1 MGKKVLIVDDDPAL
15 RRLISYSFQ
24 KEYTFVEA
32 STVAEAV
39 RCLDED
45 PGIHVII
52 LDLDLRAGGKGT
64 ALLDRIKEHSA
75 RYKVIVQTAH
85 DEILPPD
92 AAGELDVFVYLT
104 KMPRDKSQSQIPQ
117 LRFALRQ
124 AFKDISITEH
134 LKVQKAINSNEELK
148 AILDLICKLTLE
160 RIDGYVCHI
169 RLFDLK
175 KGDYVVAGYWGP
187 PEVESLFGRPKK
199 LSESV
204 SGRVAEANVP
214 TVIDDLQGDE
224 EFVKMKERVLGEGG
238 LNAETLAYLDTVAS
252 AYIVPISTGIFE
264 NNEVDAV
271 FNISSTSTHF
281 FTPEKQKV
289 IDDFVVQVN
298 LAIAK
303 EWLRHKRD
311 EVHKDYSDSSNL
323 LEQISEQLKGPDIL
337 QNIYRIVVEGVVKI
351 VNPEMISVFLYNE
364 ESKLL
369 EKVAEK
375 IGDVWVTD
383 LDESYHPGESLTGK
397 VYKSGVAKKING
409 DPTADP
415 DYGPLE
421 KAVAESDN
429 GNPTRRELDLQ
440 KLPSGFINHYLGVPL
455 MIANKPIGVIRAVNK
470 KSGYYDLMGV
480 SQVKEQE
487 ECLLRR
493 GFSTD
498 CATVLGIIASHLA
511 VAIQNAKLIN
521 KLSGTISQL
530 QTLTRVARRVSSNYE
545 MEKDDLLH
553 LIVRRAAEV
562 TNAVICMLFLK
573 DEQEEFVKLD
583 QVFGMPKVEGLS
595 YRLGEGK
602 TGTVAQTGKAIVEPK
617 LDPNHKG
624 KYDHIVLAHLK
635 ELKGERTEL
644 ESFMAAPIIIE
655 DKSRVSGQNIIGVL
669 KVINKLNSQPFNDD
683 DGSIF
688 ETFASQ
694 IGVAIAIADRNVE
707 LTHLVGGVVH
717 EINNTSGLIPTNI
730 SILRKQLGPISEA
743 TERTLKRIDQVTTAA
758 VEFSNDL
765 LGFSERQMKA
775 RKPRDINELI
785 DEALEP
791 LSSSTIYISNFDQV
805 TFDPQY
811 STEPIMCNINGTPFI
826 HIVRNIVVNAY
837 HAMEGV
843 EGGGRLEISTSTDV
857 TGKIAHVKFVDN
869 GHGITEEQMPR
880 LFHADFSTKDSPK
893 GNGLGLWLVKTYLR
907 RMGGS
912 ITVESTAGH
921 GATFEIRIPT
931 TKQQQGEAT
940 DGETYQ
946 GVVGG
951 GQ

>member
-1 MGKKVLIVDDDPAL
+1 MGKKILLVDDDPAL
-15 RRLISYSFQ
+15 RRSIKYSFR

-32 STVAEAV
+32 STVAEAL
-39 RCLDED
+39 RRLNED
-45 PGIHVII
+45 PSIHVII
-52 LDLDLRAGGKGT
+52 LDLDLQAGGKGT
-64 ALLDRIKEHSA
+64 ALLDRIKENSA
-75 RYKVIVQTAH
+75 RYKIIVQTAH

-92 AAGELDVFVYLT
+92 EAGDLDVFVYLT
-104 KMPRDKSQSQIPQ
+104 KIPKFKSQSPFSQ

-134 LKVQKAINSNEELK
+134 LKVQKAINSNEGLK
-148 AILDLICKLTLE
+148 AILDLICKFTLE
-160 RIDGYVCHI
+160 RVDGYVCHI

-175 KGDYVVAGYWGP
+175 KGDYAVAGYSGP
-187 PEVESLFGRPKK
+187 VEVEPLFGRPKK

-214 TVIDDLQGDE
+214 TAIDDLQHNE
-224 EFVKMKERVLGEGG
+224 EFVKMKERVLAEGG
-238 LNAETLAYLDTVAS
+238 LNAETRQYLDTVAS
-252 AYIVPISTGIFE
+252 AYIVPISTGVFE

-281 FTPEKQKV
+281 FTPAKQRV

-303 EWLRHKRD
+303 GWLRNRRD
-311 EVHKDYSDSSNL
+311 EVHQDYSQSSNL
-323 LEQISEQLKGPDIL
+323 LVQISEQLKGPDIL
-337 QNIYRIVVEGVVKI
+337 QNIYRIVVEGVANI

-369 EKVAEK
+369 EKVVER
-375 IGDVWVTD
+375 IGDDWVTN
-383 LDESYHPGESLTGK
+383 LNESYRPGESLTGK
-397 VYKSGVAKKING
+397 VFTSGKAKKSNG

-415 DYGPLE
+415 DYGLSEDDRP
-421 KAVAESDN
+421 S
-429 GNPTRRELDLQ
+429 RRELDLK
-440 KLPSGFINHYLGVPL
+440 KLPSGFINHYLAVPL
-455 MIANKPIGVIRAVNK
+455 TIADKTIGVIRAVNK
-470 KSGYYDLMGV
+470 KSGYYDLMGANH
-480 SQVKEQE
+480 VKEQE

-511 VAIQNAKLIN
+511 VAIQNATLIN

-530 QTLTRVARRVSSNYE
+530 ETLTRVARRVSSNYE

-562 TNAVICMLFLK
+562 TNAVICMLYLK

-602 TGTVAQTGKAIVEPK
+602 TGVVARDGKAIVEPR
-617 LDPNHKG
+617 LDPKHKG
-624 KYDHIVLAHLK
+624 KYDHLVLEHLR
-635 ELKGERTEL
+635 ELKGKSAGL

-669 KVINKLNSQPFNDD
+669 KVVNKLNSQPFNEDD
-683 DGSIF
+683 LSIF

-694 IGVAIAIADRNVE
+694 IGVAIAIADRNFE
-707 LTHLVGGVVH
+707 LTQLVGGVCH
-717 EINNTSGLIPTNI
+717 EINNTSGIIPANVQP
-730 SILRKQLGPISEA
+730 LRDMIGPINEA
-743 TERTLKRIDQVTTAA
+743 AEKTLKRIDLLATLS
-758 VEFSNDL
+758 VEFANDL
-765 LGFSERQMKA
+765 LGFSEREMKE
-775 RKPRDINELI
+775 RKPRNINELI

-791 LSSSTIYISNFDQV
+791 LSSFTINISNFDQV
-805 TFDPQY
+805 TLDPQY
-811 STEPIMCNINGTPFI
+811 SAEPIMCNINETPFI

-837 HAMEGV
+837 HAMEGS
-843 EGGGRLEISTSTDV
+843 EEGGRLEISTSTDA

-869 GHGITEEQMPR
+869 GHGIKKEDLTKI
-880 LFHADFSTKDSPK
+880 FHANFSTKSSPK
-893 GNGLGLWLVKTYLR
+893 GNGLGLWLVKTYIR

-912 ITVESTAGH
+912 IAVDSTPGH

-931 TKQQQGEAT
+931 IKQQQQQGEAT
-940 DGETYQ
+940 DGETD
-946 GVVGG
+946 
-951 GQ
+951 